1 MSDQPADPRREAVR
15 AALQRQPAHRVIPV
29 KAKTHD
35 RQLTRSLPCTAA
47 IAAITFGPPPC

>member
-29 KAKTHD
+29 TDAHID
-35 RQLTRSLPCTAA
+35 AVLAELDAS
-47 IAAITFGPPPC
+47 